1 MRALCTHR
9 RRSSWW
15 THLAAPPH
23 PRPHRLRTPLF
34 TAPHRPQLHRTTRRS
49 PSESFQLRILML
61 GRPRTGMELTCNH
74 PGMSLG
80 RRCWSTVR
88 RPDFNLSAHHQI
100 SMETRHSTCTPS
112 AQPNWTF
119 WEQILRWNTLL
130 SIERSG
136 MDFRPFRIRRKIA
149 PPFSNFHN
157 HPSEVP
163 ICISLESPRMMRAL
177 SRWIRHPGCSGM

>member
-15 THLAAPPH
+15 THLATPPH

-136 MDFRPFRIRRKIA
+136 MDFRPFRICRKIA
-149 PPFSNFHN
+149 PPSRIFTTIHQKCRYAF
-157 HPSEVP
+157 PS
-163 ICISLESPRMMRAL
+163 SL
-177 SRWIRHPGCSGM
+177 HG